1 MKNRVFFVLAALF
14 VLFLP
19 SLASADDDLAKH
31 KSCTYC
37 GMDREKWNFS
47 RVFIEYDDGS
57 TDGTCSLHCAAV
69 SLALNL
75 DKAPAAIW
83 VADYDTRQL
92 IRAEDAVWVV
102 GGSKPGVMSKRAKWA
117 FADQA
122 ASRAFIGANG
132 GTEAVFE
139 QAVKVAYEDMY
150 EDTLMIRVRRAAKRK
165 AAEPAQT
172 EAVPAAQH

>member
-1 MKNRVFFVLAALF
+1 MRKPVFLALAVLLVLA
-14 VLFLP
+14 LP
-19 SLASADDDLAKH
+19 SLAFADEDQVKH

-37 GMDREKWNFS
+37 GMDRVKWDFS
-47 RVFIEYDDGS
+47 RVFIEYDDGG

-83 VADYDTRQL
+83 VADYGTKQL
-92 IRAEDAVWVV
+92 IRAETAFWVV

-122 ASRAFIGANG
+122 AAQAFIAENG
-132 GTEAVFE
+132 GAEAAFE

-150 EDTLMIRVRRAAKRK
+150 EDTRMIRDRRAARRK
-165 AAEPAQT
+165 ASQ
-172 EAVPAAQH
+172 